1 MITKKAAIRL
11 KKRILRE
18 YKSIL
23 TKTSRE
29 IKRFSGD
36 VKEHIKIMDGFE
48 NCIME
53 GILFVKDRDSLIT
66 SRICNIHR
74 NHMSSIH
81 TSASSIPKWT
91 SALGSTHSANGALIV
106 QTNTLIKDVVGIN
119 KDIKGR
125 INTFI
130 EDIPKFI
137 ENINIKLVLINNRID
152 ELEVFY
158 NAVLLEYR
166 NLKTTEIE
174 DLCKIVDD
182 NQ

>member
-1 MITKKAAIRL
+1 VLTKKATIRL
-11 KKRILRE
+11 KRRVLKE

-23 TKTSRE
+23 KKTSNE
-29 IKRFSGD
+29 IKRFSSD

-74 NHMSSIH
+74 SYMSSIH
-81 TSASSIPKWT
+81 TAASSIPKWT
-91 SALGSTHSANGALIV
+91 CAFGSAYSSNGVLIT
-106 QTNTLIKDVVGIN
+106 QTNSLIKDVVGIN
-119 KDIKGR
+119 KDIKGY

-130 EDIPKFI
+130 ENIPKFI

-152 ELEVFY
+152 ELEAFHSI
-158 NAVLLEYR
+158 VLQEYKNIKR
-166 NLKTTEIE
+166 TEIG
-174 DLCKIVDD
+174 DLCKIVNGD
-182 NQ
+182 